1 MSGLIKSFFIYF
13 NIPMPIDLTFGSA
26 FLLLLGVISDHF
38 KYPLSISR
46 RNDFFI
52 LSLLIFFCFAGFSL
66 VYSSSSIYKFTKLIQ
81 LTTVIFA
88 SIIPLLIRKF
98 NLLQFTRTYYIT
110 AILLAIIYVIVIQI
124 NGRGYG
130 DYHSSLHGFSSSY
143 LSISFSLG
151 LGALLV
157 FYGKTNIPKVERL
170 IAFYSSFLLMFLLAA
185 RGPLIFFILSV
196 LLIKLLPVFRSKLKL
211 VANSIFIASSII
223 LAGVL
228 SFPFIYKKSELL
240 QTTVFRMSLLI
251 SDFTRN
257 SEINDSVNTRL
268 NNITFTVESIFSS
281 WGNLLFGSG
290 IGSFGLL
297 YSGED
302 GKLHPHNIILEVWF
316 DLGLIGLILLGIAV
330 AVPIIASS
338 KNRLEKSIPAVV
350 LIYVLLNY
358 LKSGSYSEARLGFS
372 ALALYVSLQY
382 LPEKLRSS
390 KLI

>member
-1 MSGLIKSFFIYF
+1 
-13 NIPMPIDLTFGSA
+13 
-26 FLLLLGVISDHF
+26 
-38 KYPLSISR
+38 
-46 RNDFFI
+46 
-52 LSLLIFFCFAGFSL
+52 
-66 VYSSSSIYKFTKLIQ
+66 
-81 LTTVIFA
+81 
-88 SIIPLLIRKF
+88 
-98 NLLQFTRTYYIT
+98 
-110 AILLAIIYVIVIQI
+110 
-124 NGRGYG
+124 
-130 DYHSSLHGFSSSY
+130 
-143 LSISFSLG
+143 
-151 LGALLV
+151 
-157 FYGKTNIPKVERL
+157 
-170 IAFYSSFLLMFLLAA
+170 
-185 RGPLIFFILSV
+185 
-196 LLIKLLPVFRSKLKL
+196 
-211 VANSIFIASSII
+211 
-223 LAGVL
+223 
-228 SFPFIYKKSELL
+228 
-240 QTTVFRMSLLI
+240 MSLLI